1 MKALTRRRARRR
13 EEEAESAVFVQPDV
27 DIVEDKN
34 EYRLIADMPGV
45 GKDGIEV
52 LLEGNELTIVGRR
65 SQEKEEGQYLI
76 RESRPRNYRRTFVLD
91 PEIDTSRI
99 KARIEQGVLTIHLPK
114 ADAVKPR
121 RIEIS
126 G

>member
-1 MKALTRRRARRR
+1 
-13 EEEAESAVFVQPDV
+13 
-27 DIVEDKN
+27 
-34 EYRLIADMPGV
+34 DMPGV